1 MSSEAHAHDPTDPAK
16 VWNDWNETTTGMRSS
31 SLDRG
36 KEAYRDPFGLYHL
49 WMKPITFFEQWYNA
63 TSRTCG
69 WMVGRVVNSR
79 QFLGA
84 NCQFIETYMSLVRA
98 SLLVNA
104 VMFQKFQI
112 PTCSDLAC
120 VAKLVASLEERI
132 STFED
137 AFVNVDD
144 DYLKVAADQV
154 VEGLAVEELAERMA
168 QVEDKLDT
176 LDVRTSILQQVEV
189 TGDLAE
195 RMAQV
200 EDKLNML
207 LASLEQ
213 IKAKAYLESIRSSNE
228 DEVRCNPRTQND
240 ETQ

>member
-16 VWNDWNETTTGMRSS
+16 LWNDWNETTTDMRSS
-31 SLDRG
+31 LLDRG

-49 WMKPITFFEQWYNA
+49 WMKPITFFEQWHNA

-69 WMVGRVVNSR
+69 WMVGRMMNSR
-79 QFLGA
+79 RFLGA

-112 PTCSDLAC
+112 PTRSDLAC

-132 STFED
+132 YTFED
-137 AFVNVDD
+137 AFVNVEDG
-144 DYLKVAADQV
+144 YLKVATDQV
-154 VEGLAVEELAERMA
+154 VEGLAEHLGR
-168 QVEDKLDT
+168 VEDKLDT
-176 LDVRTSILQQVEV
+176 LDARTSIFQQVEMI
-189 TGDLAE
+189 GDLAE

-200 EDKLNML
+200 EDKLNIL

-228 DEVRCNPRTQND
+228 EEVRCKPRMQND
-240 ETQ
+240 GTQ

>member
-31 SLDRG
+31 PLDRG

-49 WMKPITFFEQWYNA
+49 WMKPITFFEQWHYA

-69 WMVGRVVNSR
+69 WMVGEGMNSWR
-79 QFLGA
+79 FLGA
-84 NCQFIETYMSLVRA
+84 NCQFIEIYMSLVRA
-98 SLLVNA
+98 SLLVNV

-112 PTCSDLAC
+112 PTRSDLAC
-120 VAKLVASLEERI
+120 VAKRQALLEERI
-132 STFED
+132 YTFED

-144 DYLKVAADQV
+144 DYLKVATDQV
-154 VEGLAVEELAERMA
+154 VEGLAEHLGR
-168 QVEDKLDT
+168 VEDKLHT
-176 LDVRTSILQQVEV
+176 LDARTSILQQVEV
-189 TGDLAE
+189 IGDLAE

-213 IKAKAYLESIRSSNE
+213 IKAKACLESIRSSNE